1 MPSMLMLM
9 LIRSRNPLLARLSPL
24 VARASVTALFALQAA
39 GCGGSDIAATG
50 GDADPSLDGASHDAA
65 LDGADVSV
73 VDSGTAPDAAL
84 DTALGD
90 AHDAAAPD
98 SGPRKGPA
106 PVSLGSAGNYVMLA
120 KSAISTVP
128 ASVITGDVALSPAA
142 ASFVTGFSM
151 TRVGAYW
158 TAPQVVGKIFAAD
171 NDPPTPT
178 LLTVAIDD
186 MQAAYTDAASRP
198 TPDFLNLGVGAIGG
212 LTLAPGL
219 YKWASSVTA
228 GADFTLS
235 GGADDTWIFQVT
247 GDLTESTSVK
257 VHLSGGAKAK
267 NVVWQVSGFVSLGA
281 TSHFEGVVLCKTDIE
296 LRTGASINGRL
307 QAQTSIALDGATV
320 TSPSP

>member
-1 MPSMLMLM
+1 VL
-9 LIRSRNPLLARLSPL
+9 
-24 VARASVTALFALQAA
+24 
-39 GCGGSDIAATG
+39 
-50 GDADPSLDGASHDAA
+50 
-65 LDGADVSV
+65 
-73 VDSGTAPDAAL
+73 
-84 DTALGD
+84 
-90 AHDAAAPD
+90 
-98 SGPRKGPA
+98 
-106 PVSLGSAGNYVMLA
+106 LGSAGNYVLLA

-247 GDLTESTSVK
+247 GDLTESTAVK

-281 TSHFEGVVLCKTDIE
+281 TSHLEGVVLCKTDIA

-320 TSPSP
+320 TAPSP